1 MHKGFSLVELM
12 VTVAIV
18 GILST
23 IAFPAYMD
31 YVLRAKLTDADV
43 QLSSGRTQ
51 MEQYYQDNRIY
62 NCAGFTPSA
71 SQYFT
76 FSCVVAN
83 GGNSYTLTANGINA
97 SPTAGFTFT
106 IDESNNKQTT
116 AVPPGWLPSG
126 TCWITKK
133 GGAC

>member
-1 MHKGFSLVELM
+1 MHKGFSLIELM
-12 VTVAIV
+12 VTVAII
-18 GILST
+18 GILSV

-31 YVLRAKLTDADV
+31 YVLRAKLTDAAV
-43 QLSSGRTQ
+43 QLSSWRTQ
-51 MEQYYQDNRIY
+51 MEQSYQDNRIY
-62 NCAGFTPSA
+62 NCFAMPAT
-71 SQYFT
+71 QYFT
-76 FSCVVAN
+76 FACVVAN
-83 GGNSYTLTANGINA
+83 AGNSYTLSANGINA

-116 AVPPGWLPSG
+116 AVPPGWLPSN